1 MKEQRKDL
9 EKSSILKELANKSKK
24 ELKEMFLTPQ
34 GWISWIIANIITS
47 LPWAIPLI
55 YGFIF
60 KDNNGYVI
68 AGSIWAFLM
77 LPLTPAWAVNVAIAV
92 PIKNLLLKNKRVI
105 LNKGE

>member
-1 MKEQRKDL
+1 MKKIF
-9 EKSSILKELANKSKK
+9 SSLKK

-34 GWISWIIANIITS
+34 GWIGWIIANIITS
-47 LPWAIPLI
+47 LPWAVPLI
-55 YGFIF
+55 YGYIF
-60 KDNNGYVI
+60 NNQQAYMI

-92 PIKNLLLKNKRVI
+92 PIKSLLLKNKRVI

>member
-1 MKEQRKDL
+1 MKKL
-9 EKSSILKELANKSKK
+9 LSNLKK

-34 GWISWIIANIITS
+34 GWIRWIIANIITS

-60 KDNNGYVI
+60 NNEQAYVI

-92 PIKNLLLKNKRVI
+92 PIKSLLLKNKRVI

>member
-1 MKEQRKDL
+1 MSKLFDRL
-9 EKSSILKELANKSKK
+9 KK

-34 GWISWIIANIITS
+34 GWIGWIIANIITS

-68 AGSIWAFLM
+68 AGSIWTFLM

-92 PIKNLLLKNKRVI
+92 PIKTLLLNKKRVI
-105 LNKGE
+105 VNKGE

>member
-1 MKEQRKDL
+1 M
-9 EKSSILKELANKSKK
+9 NKVFSRLKK

-68 AGSIWAFLM
+68 AGSIWAFVM
-77 LPLTPAWAVNVAIAV
+77 LPVTPFWAVNVAIAV
-92 PIKNLLLKNKRVI
+92 PIKNLLLKNKRAI
-105 LNKGE
+105 LSKGE